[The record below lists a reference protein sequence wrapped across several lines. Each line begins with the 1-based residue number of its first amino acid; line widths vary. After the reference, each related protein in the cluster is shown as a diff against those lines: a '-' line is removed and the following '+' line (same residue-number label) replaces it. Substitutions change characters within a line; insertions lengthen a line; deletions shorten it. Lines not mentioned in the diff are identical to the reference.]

1 LRAVP
6 KSERPKLQTDL
17 ASALASQET
26 PRVKWKVIAQI
37 AAAFAVLWV
46 TAGMTTRFIGYWG
59 VGVVGV
65 LTVVGI
71 GFGLYVWR
79 MTSRS
84 AEILDIMR
92 GATDE
97 AGRKRALDALADGKG
112 SSDAMKVLAR
122 AQLLAQT
129 DPLEA
134 QRALESLDISKVP
147 NLVQDDVRGQLAMLY
162 LRNNKVSEAR
172 TLTDAIRLDRRPD
185 AKSKGLYAAVMAK
198 ALART
203 GGTDEARKLLETYSP
218 DEADSDEVRVM
229 LLRAQV
235 YTFMAQ
241 KKRGLARQALDGLAM
256 IEPNLLGT
264 FLMKGTQ
271 PELAQI
277 ARQALM
283 DSAARP
289 KMKWKRG

>member
-1 LRAVP
+1 MP
-6 KSERPKLQTDL
+6 KSERPKLNTDL
-17 ASALASQET
+17 ASALAAQES

-37 AAAFAVLWV
+37 AGAFAVLWI
-46 TAGMTTRFIGYWG
+46 TAAMSMQFIGYWG

-65 LTVVGI
+65 LTVIAIGVGFYI
-71 GFGLYVWR
+71 WR

-84 AEILDIMR
+84 AEILDIMK

-97 AGRKRALDALADGKG
+97 AGRKRAIDALAAGG
-112 SSDAMKVLAR
+112 GGDAMKTLAR

-129 DPLEA
+129 DPLGA
-134 QRALESLDISKVP
+134 QQALESLDINKVP
-147 NLVQDDVRGQLAMLY
+147 TMVQDDVRGQLAMLY
-162 LRNNKVSEAR
+162 LRNNRVNEAR

-185 AKSKGLYAAVMAK
+185 AKSKGLYAAVMAE

-203 GGTDEARKLLETYSP
+203 GSTDEARKLLETYSP
-218 DEADSDEVRVM
+218 EEAAGDEVRVM

-241 KKRGLARQALDGLAM
+241 KKRGLARQALDGLAA

-264 FLMKGTQ
+264 FLIKGGPTD
-271 PELAQI
+271 LAQL
-277 ARQALM
+277 ARQSLM
-283 DSAARP
+283 ESAGGRP
-289 KMKWKRG
+289 KTKWKQR